1 MGNTKSLPV
10 VGEVVT
16 VAESGVKIVA
26 AGALAPF
33 DQKEAAKLAK
43 GAGEAWVEYSEK
55 NIIAGPINSGIRYV
69 SGDEEGAKRVIKST
83 GKAFESVVDSTP
95 VVGHVKGVVH
105 LIDGDIDHAEQCLIG
120 STRATVVLGAGLA
133 TGGLGAGVVAGG
145 FAGVGSGIAY
155 DGLYSAVDS
164 GVFNERRTHGIWN
177 IDQDFKTCKDANDIA
192 DVELSIAGSLV
203 GDFIAGSSAAEAG
216 RSLRKANK
224 IKKQQN
230 DLKKVIKKEMP
241 NVDPDIATRDVI
253 EAGRNLE
260 NHIKDGTVK
269 GDSHV
274 STRVRNVET
283 GEVHQGYNSRARSDI
298 NVNNFET
305 NGPKESGFPTKSQ
318 AKKRA
323 YPKTSKLMEQNPEA
337 KPQLKRNPACCAE
350 HQAFDSFHK
359 AAAPDSAQRFAQV
372 VSVMFKE
379 GMYKTV
385 MRCKNCLSYAEAMGK
400 VITDKV
406 AGKIVPVTRITPL
419 VTTACKCGALGVGVA
434 VAVDLN
440 QHKVKKC

>member
-16 VAESGVKIVA
+16 VAESGVKIAA
-26 AGALAPF
+26 AGIVAPF

-43 GAGEAWVEYSEK
+43 GAGDAWVEYSEK

-69 SGDEEGAKRVIKST
+69 AGDEEGAERVIKST
-83 GKAFESVVDSTP
+83 SKAFESVVDSTP

-145 FAGVGSGIAY
+145 FAGVGSGVAY

-164 GVFNERRTHGIWN
+164 GVCNERRTHGIWN
-177 IDQDFKTCKDANDIA
+177 IDQDFKACKDANDIA

-203 GDFIAGSSAAEAG
+203 GDFMAGSSAAEAG

-230 DLKKVIKKEMP
+230 DLKKAIKRKVP
-241 NVDPDIATRDVI
+241 NVDPDIAARDVI

-269 GDSHV
+269 GDRHV
-274 STRVRNVET
+274 STRVRNVKT
-283 GEVHQGYNSRARSDI
+283 GKVHQGYNSRARSDI
-298 NVNNFET
+298 NVKNFET
-305 NGPKESGFPTKSQ
+305 NGKKSGFSTKSQ
-318 AKKRA
+318 AKKQA
-323 YPKTSKLMEQNPEA
+323 NSKTSKLMEQNPEV
-337 KPQLKRNPACCAE
+337 KPPLKRNPACCAE

-359 AAAPDSAQRFAQV
+359 AATSGSAQSFAQV

-406 AGKIVPVTRITPL
+406 AGKIVPLARITPL
-419 VTTACKCGALGVGVA
+419 ITTACKCGALGVGFA